1 MATDPAPHA
10 APASPSRLDLPVP
23 QGEPHHSPSC
33 LRKPFIAV
41 LAKVEIGR
49 SFSSHGLRRTANDLL
64 RRVASGEVTRAITGH
79 ATTAMT
85 DRYSHV
91 DIGEKRNTALGM
103 LRLVRGS
110 EDAEDDPDA
119 N

>member
-1 MATDPAPHA
+1 
-10 APASPSRLDLPVP
+10 
-23 QGEPHHSPSC
+23 
-33 LRKPFIAV
+33 
-41 LAKVEIGR
+41 
-49 SFSSHGLRRTANDLL
+49 
-64 RRVASGEVTRAITGH
+64 
-79 ATTAMT
+79 MT